1 MKGTG
6 ECTCGEVRILGAVVV
21 VLIRPC
27 HREKRCPVDADR
39 LAVAHRHMT
48 RTVVRHEFREL
59 CLTPLR
65 RRMIREIILRQIL
78 LFGVLILREILR
90 HIRQIVSHARHC
102 RCPAAG
108 IEPRA
113 RHDAEAPLVRLVLC
127 GERDI
132 FRHRVT
138 YERIEFVPIHE
149 PKVHVEKAQP
159 IELRCRL
166 RVVVR
171 AVLADAVRHLVP
183 EHGGKLVHISA
194 ETADKPAVY
203 AHIVRRVTGGIE
215 DGAVRHRPC
224 KGQRVHAEHV
234 VAVPHEPLHNPV
246 HQKDRTERRV
256 VRAEHAERLCRNPP
270 RINRLCARRR
280 ENDTCRYRKCGKYR
294 T

>member
-1 MKGTG
+1 M
-6 ECTCGEVRILGAVVV
+6 
-21 VLIRPC
+21 
-27 HREKRCPVDADR
+27 
-39 LAVAHRHMT
+39 
-48 RTVVRHEFREL
+48 
-59 CLTPLR
+59 
-65 RRMIREIILRQIL
+65 
-78 LFGVLILREILR
+78 ILREILR

-132 FRHRVT
+132 LRHRVT

-149 PKVHVEKAQP
+149 PKVHVEKAQS

-194 ETADKPAVY
+194 ETADKPSVD

-215 DGAVRHRPC
+215 DGAVSHRPC

-234 VAVPHEPLHNPV
+234 VAVPHEPLHNTV
-246 HQKDRTERRV
+246 HQKDIIRIVCTPVLGNILSFALYLRMDIVAERKHRTECRV
-256 VRAEHAERLCRNPP
+256 VRAEHTERLRCKPP
-270 RINRLCARRR
+270 RVNRLCARRR
-280 ENDTCRYRKCGKYR
+280 ENDTCRYRECGKYR